1 MYDLIC
7 LVFCTTFGVLQ
18 CTTFDLSGVLQCTT
32 FDLSGVLQCT
42 TFDWCL
48 VWCSSMYDDF

>member
-7 LVFCTTFGVLQ
+7 LVFFNVRLDLSGVLQ

-42 TFDWCL
+42 T
-48 VWCSSMYDDF
+48 